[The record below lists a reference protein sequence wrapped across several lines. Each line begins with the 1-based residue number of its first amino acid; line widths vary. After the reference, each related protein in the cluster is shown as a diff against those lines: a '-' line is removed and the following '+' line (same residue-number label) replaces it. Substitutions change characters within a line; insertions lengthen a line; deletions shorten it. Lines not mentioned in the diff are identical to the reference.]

1 MVRAKPALILVL
13 LGFAAIYLIWGSTY
27 LGIRVA
33 VGTMPPYLM
42 AGMRFTIAGVLLFG
56 FLKLRGAPWPN
67 RAQWKDQAI
76 AGILMLLGGNA
87 DVTWA
92 EQTTPSGLT
101 TLILAASPFLV
112 VIMDWAR
119 PNGSRPR
126 LLVVIGMAV
135 GIGGVALLLAPG
147 SIPAGYRPPALSV
160 CMLCFSSIC
169 WWSGSLYSKH
179 STSGTPL
186 ILASAMQMLCG
197 SAAMLLVALA
207 LGQVRHLNV
216 DAISR
221 ESWIAFT
228 YLVIA
233 GSLIAFP
240 VYVWLL
246 KHSSPAKVST
256 YAYVNPVIAVIL
268 GWAILNEPLNM
279 RIITAAVIILGAVVI
294 ITIGKSGPAKNT

>member
-1 MVRAKPALILVL
+1 
-13 LGFAAIYLIWGSTY
+13 
-27 LGIRVA
+27 
-33 VGTMPPYLM
+33 
-42 AGMRFTIAGVLLFG
+42 
-56 FLKLRGAPWPN
+56 
-67 RAQWKDQAI
+67 
-76 AGILMLLGGNA
+76 
-87 DVTWA
+87 
-92 EQTTPSGLT
+92 
-101 TLILAASPFLV
+101 
-112 VIMDWAR
+112 
-119 PNGSRPR
+119 
-126 LLVVIGMAV
+126 
-135 GIGGVALLLAPG
+135 
-147 SIPAGYRPPALSV
+147 
-160 CMLCFSSIC
+160 
-169 WWSGSLYSKH
+169 
-179 STSGTPL
+179 
-186 ILASAMQMLCG
+186 
-197 SAAMLLVALA
+197 LVALA